1 MKLVIMKRQ
10 SSCRNLVEGKLGVRW
25 LLAMEEEEEEEN
37 EEEVGWGWGLC
48 NQGKQGLAWSAP
60 GVH

>member
-37 EEEVGWGWGLC
+37 EEEVGWG
-48 NQGKQGLAWSAP
+48 
-60 GVH
+60 